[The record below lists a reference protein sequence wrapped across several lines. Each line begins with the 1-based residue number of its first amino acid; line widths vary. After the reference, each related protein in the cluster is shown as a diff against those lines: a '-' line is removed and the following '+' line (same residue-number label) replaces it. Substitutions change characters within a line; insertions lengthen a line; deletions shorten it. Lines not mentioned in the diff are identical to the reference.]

1 MSLSYSL
8 RGHMNQTDIIIK
20 VVPIIISIALG
31 FVLTRTKVLSIN
43 MMDAFKKVVVNVT
56 LPAGLFIAFIKIDF
70 QTKYLLI
77 ILSIFISCLLL
88 FYIGKLIARLFKIKS
103 KYFPFLMTG
112 FEAGMIGYA
121 LFTSVYGA
129 DAAADFGV
137 VDIGQVSFVF
147 LIFVPMVMNLGS
159 RQKGISSIKTSLL
172 TAVKSPI
179 IWAIVLGIAGSV
191 AGIGA
196 YENTRAFAAINNLF
210 TFISAPTSFL
220 ICLVIGSGL
229 KFSLKGLKMEVI
241 TAALKVVVSLLF
253 AFVLVHL
260 ILKPLGITD
269 RIQTALYALCCLP
282 APFVIPVF
290 MQEPSEKDLAYVS
303 NTLSI
308 GSILG
313 VVCFVAV
320 VLIGL

>member
-1 MSLSYSL
+1 
-8 RGHMNQTDIIIK
+8 MNQIDIIIK
-20 VVPIIISIALG
+20 VIPIIVTIALG
-31 FVLTRTKVLSIN
+31 YVLTKTKVLSAG
-43 MMDAFKKVVVNVT
+43 MMDAFKKIVVNVT

-77 ILSIFISCLLL
+77 ILSIFLSCILL
-88 FYIGKLIARLFKIKS
+88 FYIGKLIAKVFRLKS

-121 LFTSVYGA
+121 LFTAVYGT

-147 LIFVPMVMNLGS
+147 LIFVPMILNLDS
-159 RQKGISSIKTSLL
+159 KQKGISSIKASLT
-172 TAVKSPI
+172 TAVKSPV

-191 AGIGA
+191 AGLGA
-196 YENTRAFAAINNLF
+196 FENTKAFGAVNNLF
-210 TFISAPTSFL
+210 AFISAPMPFL

-229 KFSLKGLKMEVI
+229 KFSLKGLKMEFI
-241 TAALKVVVSLLF
+241 TAALKIAVSLLF
-253 AFVLVHL
+253 AFALVQL
-260 ILKPLGITD
+260 VLKPLGIED

-290 MQEPSEKDLAYVS
+290 MKDPSEKDLAYVS

-320 VLIGL
+320 VLTGL

>member
-1 MSLSYSL
+1 
-8 RGHMNQTDIIIK
+8 MNQTDIIIQ
-20 VVPIIISIALG
+20 VVPIIISIVLG
-31 FVLTRTKVLSIN
+31 FVLTKTKVLSTS

-70 QTKYLLI
+70 QLKYLLI
-77 ILSIFISCLLL
+77 ILSIFISCILL
-88 FYIGKLIARLFKIKS
+88 FYIGKFIARLFKIKS

-129 DAAADFGV
+129 DAAADFGL

-147 LIFVPMVMNLGS
+147 LIFVPMIINLDS
-159 RQKGISSIKTSLL
+159 KQKGISSIKASLM
-172 TAVKSPI
+172 TAVKSPV

-191 AGIGA
+191 AGVGTFQ
-196 YENTRAFAAINNLF
+196 NTKVFATLNNLF
-210 TFISAPTSFL
+210 TFISAPMPFL

-229 KFSLKGLKMEVI
+229 KFSLKGLKMEFI
-241 TAALKVVVSLLF
+241 TAALKIVISLLF
-253 AFVLVHL
+253 AFILVLLV
-260 ILKPLGITD
+260 LKPLGIDD
-269 RIQTALYALCCLP
+269 RIQTALYVLCCLP

-290 MQEPSEKDLAYVS
+290 MKEPSEKDVAYVS